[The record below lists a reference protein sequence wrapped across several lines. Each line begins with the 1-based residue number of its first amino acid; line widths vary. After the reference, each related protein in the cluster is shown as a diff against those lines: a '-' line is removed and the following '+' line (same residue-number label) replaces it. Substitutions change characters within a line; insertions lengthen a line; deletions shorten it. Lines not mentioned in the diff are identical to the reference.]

1 MLVGCARNV
10 PAVPV
15 KDQQAAATL
24 VKLPRDFATDVDRFL
39 STYHRSEGN
48 EFRLVGVG
56 GIDEA
61 VKLVKKTTLSGS
73 R

>member
-24 VKLPRDFATDVDRFL
+24 VKLPRDFATDVDRFF
-39 STYHRSEGN
+39 STYHRAEGN

>member
-15 KDQQAAATL
+15 KDQRAPATL
-24 VKLPRDFATDVDRFL
+24 VKLPRDFATDVDRFF
-39 STYHRSEGN
+39 STYHRAEGN

-61 VKLVKKTTLSGS
+61 VKLVKKTMLSGS

>member
-1 MLVGCARNV
+1 
-10 PAVPV
+10 
-15 KDQQAAATL
+15 
-24 VKLPRDFATDVDRFL
+24 VDRFF
-39 STYHRSEGN
+39 STYHRAEVN
-48 EFRLVGVG
+48 EVRLVGVG